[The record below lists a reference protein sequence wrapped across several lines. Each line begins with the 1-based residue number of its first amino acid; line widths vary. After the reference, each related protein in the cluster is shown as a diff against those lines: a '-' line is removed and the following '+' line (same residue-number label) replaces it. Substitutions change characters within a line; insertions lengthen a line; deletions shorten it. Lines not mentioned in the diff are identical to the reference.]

1 MKQRVLSILT
11 FTFVFFLFTAVS
23 NIEAQRVVKV
33 SSGVGTLNDAIAG
46 DTTATGA
53 RVDPNTIYEL
63 EKDGYYL
70 LTAQITNSGYHLH
83 IRAEAGGF
91 QRPVIRPAV
100 ISGGVSNRPFQIK
113 GNLTLDGVYITNLD
127 EQSKL
132 LQNIIRVSADNVRLV
147 IKNSQMDRDIQS
159 AIRVD
164 SKFTKIFITNSII
177 SNIGEMASPDN
188 GRGVDDRGNAIDTLI
203 MENNTFYNLT
213 SRILRDG
220 GGIIKYVRIN
230 HNTLV
235 NIAQRGV
242 TIGEAIEAH
251 ITNNLFY
258 NCAFLGNLS
267 TNTAPSEV
275 VETSALGV
283 DYINQGIKQILD
295 IKNNNFYL
303 SPELSSNYPAGYI
316 AAPAMDSI
324 AIAFATENGT
334 LASNLNENVKFSVA
348 PPIPV
353 DVMLGFYDA
362 NVTPKPD
369 MNRGGGTPEY
379 GGTQSPFNFAYPTSS
394 VLYTKGTS
402 NQPIGALTWFDI
414 QVGVNDEVTSQIPEG
429 YELFANYPNPF
440 NPTTNIK
447 YALADKGFVKL
458 SVYNMLGQKVATLV
472 NELQESGIY
481 SATWNGRAD
490 DGSSVSSGIYIY
502 KLDAGNF
509 SISKKMM
516 LVK

>member
-1 MKQRVLSILT
+1 
-11 FTFVFFLFTAVS
+11 
-23 NIEAQRVVKV
+23 
-33 SSGVGTLNDAIAG
+33 
-46 DTTATGA
+46 
-53 RVDPNTIYEL
+53 
-63 EKDGYYL
+63 
-70 LTAQITNSGYHLH
+70 
-83 IRAEAGGF
+83 
-91 QRPVIRPAV
+91 
-100 ISGGVSNRPFQIK
+100 
-113 GNLTLDGVYITNLD
+113 
-127 EQSKL
+127 
-132 LQNIIRVSADNVRLV
+132 
-147 IKNSQMDRDIQS
+147 
-159 AIRVD
+159 
-164 SKFTKIFITNSII
+164 
-177 SNIGEMASPDN
+177 
-188 GRGVDDRGNAIDTLI
+188 

-267 TNTAPSEV
+267 SNATPNEV
-275 VETSALGV
+275 VETSALGA
-283 DYINQGIKQILD
+283 DYTNQGIKQILD

-303 SPELSSNYPAGYI
+303 SPE
-316 AAPAMDSI
+316 
-324 AIAFATENGT
+324 
-334 LASNLNENVKFSVA
+334 FSVA

-362 NVTPKPD
+362 NVSPKPD

-490 DGSSVSSGIYIY
+490 DGNSVSSGIYIY